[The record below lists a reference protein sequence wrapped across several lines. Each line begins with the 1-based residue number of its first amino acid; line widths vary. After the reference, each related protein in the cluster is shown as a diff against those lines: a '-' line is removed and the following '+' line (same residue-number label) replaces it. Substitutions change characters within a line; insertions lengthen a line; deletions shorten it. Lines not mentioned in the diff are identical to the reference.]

1 MKEEIFVEKIRAQG
15 GTPYIVGGWVRDFI
29 RQAMPK
35 DKDYM
40 VTGLNENDF
49 LKIFPM
55 AKPVGKSFP
64 VFLLKID
71 AKISEVALARRDIKV
86 GSGYRGFSII
96 ANAEVSLEED
106 LYRRD
111 TTINS
116 MALELPQKILHDPY
130 NGKIAIK
137 QRKIIAVSEHFIEDP
152 VRSLRAARQAAEFD
166 FSIDSGTYK
175 YMQLTKNELKKEP
188 AERILAELNR
198 ALKTNKPSIFFRS
211 LQQAD
216 LLTVT
221 FPEIAR
227 LIGKTQP
234 KEFHP
239 EGDAFEH
246 TMLVLDEV
254 AKITNSV
261 RARFCAL
268 VHDLGKGLTPKQME
282 PHHYGHEITGITV
295 LDSWN
300 KRMIMPRDWLQAG
313 KFVIKEHMRAPRLS
327 KPAKILNL
335 LLAINKEKITTDEFN
350 AVILAD
356 NHSLPDYLVKADEFI
371 KILNKISG
379 SDAPQNLCGKQIA
392 EWLHARRLTV
402 LKSLISVTKT
412 S

>member
-15 GTPYIVGGWVRDFI
+15 GTPYIVGGWVRDII
-29 RQAMPK
+29 RQAVPK

-64 VFLLKID
+64 VFLLEID
-71 AKISEVALARRDIKV
+71 DKISEVALARRDIKI
-86 GSGYRGFSII
+86 GSGYRGFNIVTN
-96 ANAEVSLEED
+96 ANVSLEED

-130 NGKIAIK
+130 GGGIAIK
-137 QRKIIAVSEHFIEDP
+137 QGKIIAVSEHFIEDP
-152 VRSLRAARQAAEFD
+152 VRSLRAARQAAEFN

-175 YMQLTKNELKKEP
+175 YMQLTKNELQKEP

-254 AKITNSV
+254 AKKTSSV

-282 PHHYGHEITGITV
+282 PHHYGHELTGIAV

-300 KRMIMPRDWLQAG
+300 KRMTMPRDWLQAG
-313 KFVIKEHMRAPRLS
+313 KFVIKEHMRAPRLG
-327 KPAKILNL
+327 KIAKILNL

-356 NHSLPDYLVKADEFI
+356 NRLLPIYLAKADEFI

-379 SDAPQNLCGKQIA
+379 SNAPSNLCGKQIA
-392 EWLHARRLTV
+392 DWLYARRLAT
-402 LKSLISVTKT
+402 LKALISAAK
-412 S
+412 SS